1 MTLGDLFLLWAT
13 KESFFFKLKTLTVQ
27 TFIGFKQRQFFVENC
42 SLRIQRK
49 VAEYIETDSWP
60 LLYKIATVPTL
71 LLVYIKVILQWRVLI
86 LTQEIE
92 MVITRLEEETS
103 LAREECERAAEN
115 RIK

>member
-49 VAEYIETDSWP
+49 VAEYIETDS
-60 LLYKIATVPTL
+60 
-71 LLVYIKVILQWRVLI
+71 
-86 LTQEIE
+86 
-92 MVITRLEEETS
+92 
-103 LAREECERAAEN
+103 
-115 RIK
+115 